1 LPNYAP
7 TFGSIQEC
15 LWNPALA
22 DKKINEV
29 NINVMERKRVLR
41 NVQIP
46 SPALFSS
53 FSRRKHPKH

>member
-15 LWNPALA
+15 LWNLALA

-29 NINVMERKRVLR
+29 NINVMKRKRVLR

-46 SPALFSS
+46 SPALFSIQ
-53 FSRRKHPKH
+53 KNVTL